1 VRVALKKKVILI
13 RFRERDLVRL
23 DELAKRVGLP
33 SRSRLINLALQEFF
47 KSFAQ
52 QPFTPGAKRTA
63 KIQMDPTIKRELDEM
78 ARRLRTSRTEL
89 LRMALKEFERTLEE
103 G

>member
-1 VRVALKKKVILI
+1 VHVALKKKVILI

-23 DELAKRVGLP
+23 DELAKRLGVP
-33 SRSRLINLALQEFF
+33 SRSRLFNLALQEFF

-52 QPFTPGAKRTA
+52 QPFTPGAKRSA
-63 KIQMDPTIKRELDEM
+63 KIRIDQPLKRELDEM

-89 LRMALKEFERTLEE
+89 LRMALNEFEQTLEE